1 MYGCGSPL
9 WNVVCMCVCAHH
21 ICTYMYIHV
30 CTYLRLQNSILC
42 AGHKG
47 KVDLVGQISKS
58 RKKIEGQRENREW
71 EKENGREKKKA
82 VISEVQ
88 RRQNEIA
95 LRPTAETGDGFKERP
110 EGEKVLK
117 GFRRGSLILSFF
129 CQNAFPFRPLQ
140 GPP

>member
-1 MYGCGSPL
+1 
-9 WNVVCMCVCAHH
+9 
-21 ICTYMYIHV
+21 
-30 CTYLRLQNSILC
+30 LC

-47 KVDLVGQISKS
+47 KVDLVGQINKS